1 MLPARDPARVSDY
14 HSPREVTV
22 KEIPLSSP
30 DLDASDVEAVV
41 EVLHTP
47 HLSLGPTGPRFEQAL
62 ADYVGSRHA
71 VSVNSGTSGLH
82 LAVIALGLGEGDEVI
97 TTPFSFVASTNCLLF
112 ERVRPV
118 FADIDP
124 VTLDL
129 DPAAA
134 ESVVTERTRALLP
147 VHVFGRPC
155 RIQALGALAGRRGL
169 AVIED
174 SCESLGSRSEGR
186 MTGTFGDVGVFAFY
200 PNKQMT
206 TGEGGMIVT
215 GDERLAGVCRSLR
228 NQGRGQGGGWLEH
241 ERLGYNYR
249 LSDIQAA
256 LGLSQLRRIES
267 FVAQRQR
274 VVDLYLDALSSV
286 PEIVPPAR
294 PRPGDRISW
303 FVFVVRLAEEFG
315 RQDREA
321 VLAGLR
327 ARGVACR
334 NYFVPIHLQPFIQE
348 RLGTREGQFPV
359 TEQVAMRSIA
369 LPFHNRLTEPEVAR
383 VVEALKESVAALRV
397 GRTA

>member
-1 MLPARDPARVSDY
+1 M
-14 HSPREVTV
+14 E
-22 KEIPLSSP
+22 EIPLSSP

-41 EVLHTP
+41 EVLRTP
-47 HLSLGPTGPRFEQAL
+47 NLSLGPTGPRFEHAL
-62 ADYVGSRHA
+62 AEYVGSRRA

-82 LAVIALGLGEGDEVI
+82 LGVISLGLGEGDEVI

-124 VTLDL
+124 DTLDL
-129 DPAAA
+129 DPGAVEA
-134 ESVVTERTRALLP
+134 VVTGRTRALLP

-155 RIQALGALAGRRGL
+155 RIEALSDLAQRRGL
-169 AVIED
+169 ALIED
-174 SCESLGSRSEGR
+174 SCESLGSKVGSEAGGK
-186 MTGTFGDVGVFAFY
+186 MTGTFGDLGVFAFY

-215 GDERLAGVCRSLR
+215 DDDRIADLCRSLR
-228 NQGRGQGGGWLEH
+228 NQGRGHGGGWLEH

-256 LGLSQLRRIES
+256 LGLSQLRRLES

-274 VVDLYLDALSSV
+274 VVDLYLDALAEV
-286 PEIVPPAR
+286 KEIVPPA
-294 PRPGDRISW
+294 PAQPGDRISW
-303 FVFVVRLAEEFG
+303 FVFVVRLSDGFG
-315 RQDREA
+315 RENRDA

-327 ARGVACR
+327 ARGIACR

-369 LPFHNRLTEPEVAR
+369 LPFHNHLTESDVGR
-383 VVEALKESVAALRV
+383 VVEALKESVAELRV

>member
-1 MLPARDPARVSDY
+1 MR
-14 HSPREVTV
+14 
-22 KEIPLSSP
+22 EIPLSRP
-30 DLDASDVEAVV
+30 DLDDGDVEAVV
-41 EVLHTP
+41 EVLRTP
-47 HLSLGPTGPRFEQAL
+47 NLSLGPTGPRFERAL
-62 ADYVGSRHA
+62 ADYVGSKHA

-82 LAVIALGLGEGDEVI
+82 LGVVALGLHEGDEVV

-112 ERVRPV
+112 ERVTPV

-134 ESVVTERTRALLP
+134 EAAITKRTRALLP

-155 RIQALGALAGRRGL
+155 AIETLQSLARARDL
-169 AVIED
+169 RLIED
-174 SCESLGSRSEGR
+174 SCESLGSSVARR
-186 MTGTFGDVGVFAFY
+186 MTGTFGDIGVFAFY

-215 GDERLAGVCRSLR
+215 DDDRLAALCRSLR
-228 NQGRGQGGGWLEH
+228 NQGRGEGGGWLEH

-249 LSDIQAA
+249 LSDINSA
-256 LGLSQLRRIES
+256 LGLSQLRRLEA
-267 FVAQRQR
+267 FVAARQR
-274 VVDLYLDALSSV
+274 VVDLYLDALKDV
-286 PEIVPPAR
+286 PEIMPPAPAR
-294 PRPGDRISW
+294 AGERISW
-303 FVFVVRLAEEFG
+303 FVFVVRLAEGFDLA
-315 RQDREA
+315 DRDA

-359 TEQVAMRSIA
+359 TEQVAKRAIA
-369 LPFHNRLTEPEVAR
+369 LPFHNHLTESEVAQ
-383 VVEALKESVAALRV
+383 VADALKQSIAGLRV

>member
-1 MLPARDPARVSDY
+1 M
-14 HSPREVTV
+14 
-22 KEIPLSSP
+22 KEIPLSRP
-30 DLDASDVEAVV
+30 DLDDADVEAVV
-41 EVLHTP
+41 EVLRTP
-47 HLSLGPTGPRFEQAL
+47 NLSLGPTGPRFERAL
-62 ADYVGSRHA
+62 ADYVGSKHA
-71 VSVNSGTSGLH
+71 VAVNSGTSGLH
-82 LAVIALGLGEGDEVI
+82 LGVVALGLGEGDEVV

-134 ESVVTERTRALLP
+134 EAALTRRTRALLP

-155 RIQALGALAGRRGL
+155 AIETLSSLARAHDLR
-169 AVIED
+169 VIED
-174 SCESLGSRSEGR
+174 SCESLGSTVAGK
-186 MTGTFGDVGVFAFY
+186 MTGTFGDLGVFAFY

-215 GDERLAGVCRSLR
+215 DDDRLAALCRSMR
-228 NQGRGQGGGWLEH
+228 NQGRGEGGGWLEH

-249 LSDIQAA
+249 LADINSA
-256 LGLSQLRRIES
+256 LGLSQLRRLES
-267 FVAQRQR
+267 FLAARQR
-274 VVDLYLDALSSV
+274 VVDLYREALRDV
-286 PEIVPPAR
+286 PEVVAPAP
-294 PRPGDRISW
+294 PRPGERVSW
-303 FVFVVRLAEEFG
+303 FVFVVRLAEDFD
-315 RQDREA
+315 RQDRDA

-348 RLGTREGQFPV
+348 RLGTRQGQFPV
-359 TEQVAMRSIA
+359 TEHVAERAIA
-369 LPFHNRLTEPEVAR
+369 LPFHNHLGESEVGR
-383 VVEALKESVAALRV
+383 VVEALKQSLAGLRV

>member
-1 MLPARDPARVSDY
+1 
-14 HSPREVTV
+14 V
-22 KEIPLSSP
+22 KEIPLSRP
-30 DLDASDVEAVV
+30 DLDDADVEAVV
-41 EVLHTP
+41 EVLRTP
-47 HLSLGPTGPRFEQAL
+47 NLSLGPTGPRFERAL
-62 ADYVGSRHA
+62 ADYVGSKHA

-82 LAVIALGLGEGDEVI
+82 LGVVALGLGEGDEVV

-134 ESVVTERTRALLP
+134 EAALTRRTRALLP

-155 RIQALGALAGRRGL
+155 SIEALSALARAHDLR
-169 AVIED
+169 VIED
-174 SCESLGSRSEGR
+174 SCESLGSTVGGR
-186 MTGTFGDVGVFAFY
+186 MTGTFGDLGVFAFY

-215 GDERLAGVCRSLR
+215 DDDRLAALCRSMR
-228 NQGRGQGGGWLEH
+228 NQGRGEGGGWLEH

-249 LSDIQAA
+249 LADINSA

-267 FVAQRQR
+267 FLTARQR
-274 VVDLYLDALSSV
+274 VVDLYLDALRDV
-286 PEIVPPAR
+286 PEVVPPAP
-294 PRPGDRISW
+294 PRPGERVSW
-303 FVFVVRLAEEFG
+303 FVFVVRLAEDFG
-315 RQDREA
+315 REDRDA

-348 RLGTREGQFPV
+348 RLKTREGQFPV
-359 TEQVAMRSIA
+359 TEHVAARAIA
-369 LPFHNRLTEPEVAR
+369 LPFHNHLRESEVAR
-383 VVEALKESVAALRV
+383 VVEALKQSLAELRV

>member
-1 MLPARDPARVSDY
+1 MR
-14 HSPREVTV
+14 
-22 KEIPLSSP
+22 EIPLSRP
-30 DLDASDVEAVV
+30 DLDDADVEAVV
-41 EVLHTP
+41 EVLRTP
-47 HLSLGPTGPRFEQAL
+47 NLSLGPTGPRFERAL
-62 ADYVGSRHA
+62 ADYVGSKHA

-82 LAVIALGLGEGDEVI
+82 LGVVALGLGEGDEVV

-129 DPAAA
+129 DPGAA
-134 ESVVTERTRALLP
+134 EAAITPRTRALLP

-155 RIQALGALAGRRGL
+155 GIEALTSLARARQL
-169 AVIED
+169 RVIED
-174 SCESLGSRSEGR
+174 SCESLGSSVAGR
-186 MTGTFGDVGVFAFY
+186 MTGTFGDLGVFAFY

-215 GDERLAGVCRSLR
+215 DDDRLAGLCRSLR
-228 NQGRGQGGGWLEH
+228 NQGRGEGGGWLEH

-249 LSDIQAA
+249 LSDINSA
-256 LGLSQLRRIES
+256 LGLSQLGRLEA
-267 FVAQRQR
+267 FVAARQR
-274 VVDLYLDALSSV
+274 VVDLYLDALRDI
-286 PEIVPPAR
+286 PEVIPPAPAR
-294 PRPGDRISW
+294 QGERISW
-303 FVFVVRLAEEFG
+303 FVFVIRLAEGF
-315 RQDREA
+315 DRADRDA
-321 VLAGLR
+321 VLSGLR

-359 TEQVAMRSIA
+359 TEQVAKRAIA
-369 LPFHNRLTEPEVAR
+369 LPFHNHLTESDVGQ
-383 VVEALKESVAALRV
+383 VVEALRQSIAALRV

>member
-1 MLPARDPARVSDY
+1 VN
-14 HSPREVTV
+14 
-22 KEIPLSSP
+22 EIPLSRP

-47 HLSLGPTGPRFEQAL
+47 SLSLGPTGPRFERAL

-71 VSVNSGTSGLH
+71 VAVNSGTSGLH
-82 LAVIALGLGEGDEVI
+82 LGVIALGLREGDEVV

-129 DPAAA
+129 DPAAVEA
-134 ESVVTERTRALLP
+134 ALNARTRALLP

-155 RIQALGALAGRRGL
+155 AIGPLMAMARARGL
-169 AVIED
+169 SVLED
-174 SCESLGSRSEGR
+174 SCESLGSRVGER
-186 MTGTFGDVGVFAFY
+186 MTGTFGDLGVFAFY

-215 GDERLAGVCRSLR
+215 DDDRLADLCRSLR
-228 NQGRGQGGGWLEH
+228 NQGRGAGGGWLEH
-241 ERLGYNYR
+241 ERLGFNYR
-249 LSDIQAA
+249 LSDIQSA
-256 LGLSQLRRIES
+256 LGLSQLQRMEA
-267 FVAQRQR
+267 FVAARQR
-274 VVDLYLDALSSV
+274 VVDLYLDALSDL
-286 PEIVPPAR
+286 PEVVPPAP
-294 PRPGDRISW
+294 PRAGERISW

-315 RQDREA
+315 REERDA
-321 VLAGLR
+321 MLGKLR

-348 RLGTREGQFPV
+348 RLGTRPGQFPV
-359 TEQVAMRSIA
+359 TEQVAARAIA
-369 LPFHNRLTEPEVAR
+369 LPFHNHLTESEVGQ
-383 VVEALKESVAALRV
+383 VVDALRDSLHKLRV
-397 GRTA
+397 GGPASGRARS